1 MRVKG
6 HKQIEF
12 FFKKFLIP
20 AKFHLIIRS
29 NRAMKKAYSGK
40 EEIEMKLL
48 NTLCDPNKNSLDVG
62 VFKGVYTYWMQKY
75 SEHVYAFEP
84 NPYSY
89 NEIHRALTGNVTLY
103 NSALSNKSGRGEL
116 KLPIRVGK
124 TSSNYNEKYE
134 MGLGTL
140 NEKLYYNKF
149 KVFNVETTAI
159 DKLGLNSLGF
169 IKIDVEG
176 HELEV
181 LKGAKETI
189 NKYKPNMIIEIE
201 EQHSKNPI
209 QFSLDQIINLGY
221 MGYFIVRKSKKVFN
235 IKNFEKKKYHILGG
249 AEYINNFIF
258 LHKDNEIN
266 AKLSETFEP
275 Y

>member
-12 FFKKFLIP
+12 FLKKFLIP

-29 NRAMKKAYSGK
+29 NRAMKKAYLGK
-40 EEIEMKLL
+40 EEIEMNLL
-48 NTLCDPNKNSLDVG
+48 NALCDPKKNSLDVG
-62 VFKGVYTYWMQKY
+62 AFKGIYTYWMQKY
-75 SEHVYAFEP
+75 SKHVYAFEP

-124 TSSNYNEKYE
+124 TLSNYNEKYE

-140 NEKLYYNKF
+140 NERPDSNKF
-149 KVFNVETTAI
+149 EIFNVETITI
-159 DKLGLNSLGF
+159 DDLDLNSLGF

-189 NKYKPNMIIEIE
+189 KKYKPNMIIEIE

-209 QFSLDQIINLGY
+209 QFSLNQIMNLGY
-221 MGYFIVRKSKKVFN
+221 VGYFIVRKNKKIIN
-235 IKNFEKKKYHILGG
+235 IKNFEREKNHILGH

-258 LHKDNEIN
+258 LHKDNKLN
-266 AKLSETFEP
+266 TKLSETFEP
-275 Y
+275 C